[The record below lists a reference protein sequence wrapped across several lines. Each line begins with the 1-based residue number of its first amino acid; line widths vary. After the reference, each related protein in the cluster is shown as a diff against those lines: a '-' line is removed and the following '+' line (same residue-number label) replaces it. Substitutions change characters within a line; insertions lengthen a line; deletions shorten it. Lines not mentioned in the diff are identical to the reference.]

1 MRKLPHKP
9 VLFFDFDNTLTQGD
23 LLDELIERYS
33 PNEWWRDWEHAWAAG
48 ALPAREC
55 LRLQIENMRVSR
67 GELFEYLTKV
77 RIDPVFVDIVQWA
90 RAHHVAVNIVSDS
103 FQPLISHVLKSNGV
117 DGDIPIFAN
126 EVSFA
131 GDDRLVPHFPHYDP
145 ACARSANAKARHLE
159 PYRTSKIIFAGDGH
173 SDLDAA
179 LAADVVFAKAS
190 LAKEL
195 DERGAAFYP
204 FETLEPV
211 LAYLETTE
219 TALVARR
226 QPGPLEL
233 GV

>member
-33 PNEWWRDWEHAWAAG
+33 PNEEWRDWEHAWAEG
-48 ALPAREC
+48 ELPAREC

-67 GELFEYLTKV
+67 AELFDFLARV
-77 RIDPVFVDIVQWA
+77 RIDPAFVDIVQWA
-90 RAHHVAVNIVSDS
+90 HARRVAVNIVSDS
-103 FQPLISHVLKSNGV
+103 FQPLISHVLKANGV
-117 DGDIPIFAN
+117 DVDIPIFAN
-126 EVSFA
+126 QVSFA

-145 ACARSANAKARHLE
+145 ACVRSANAKAHHLT
-159 PYRTSKIIFAGDGH
+159 PYRLNKIIFAGDGH

-190 LAKEL
+190 LAREL
-195 DERGAAFYP
+195 DALGTPFFP

-211 LAYLETTE
+211 LAYLETVE
-219 TALVARR
+219 TIVVAPVVSLIRA
-226 QPGPLEL
+226 
-233 GV
+233 

>member
-33 PNEWWRDWEHAWAAG
+33 PSEEWRDWEHAWAEG
-48 ALPAREC
+48 ELPAREC
-55 LRLQIENMRVSR
+55 LRLQVENMRVKR
-67 GELFEYLTKV
+67 AELFDYLTRV
-77 RIDPVFVDIVQWA
+77 RIDPVFVDIVDWA
-90 RAHHVAVNIVSDS
+90 RVHHVPMNIVSDS
-103 FQPLISHVLKSNGV
+103 FLPLIRHVLTSNGV
-117 DGDIPIFAN
+117 DGGIPIYAN
-126 EVSFA
+126 DLAFFGE
-131 GDDRLVPHFPHYDP
+131 DRLVPTFPYYDP
-145 ACARSANAKARHLE
+145 ACARAANAKARHLV
-159 PYRTSKIIFAGDGH
+159 PYRMNKIIFTGDGH

-219 TALVARR
+219 TALVAPVIKLLR
-226 QPGPLEL
+226 
-233 GV
+233 

>member
-1 MRKLPHKP
+1 MRKLLPHKP
-9 VLFFDFDNTLTQGD
+9 ALFFDFDNTLTQGD

-33 PNEWWRDWEHAWAAG
+33 PNEEWRDWEHAWAEG
-48 ALPAREC
+48 QLPAREC

-67 GELFEYLTKV
+67 AELFDFLGRV
-77 RIDPVFVDIVQWA
+77 RIDPAFVDIVQWA
-90 RAHHVAVNIVSDS
+90 RRHHVLVSIVSDS

-126 EVSFA
+126 EVTFDR
-131 GDDRLVPHFPHYDP
+131 DDRLVPHFPHYDP
-145 ACARSANAKARHLE
+145 ACVRSANAKARHLG
-159 PYRTSKIIFAGDGH
+159 PYRLNKIIFAGDGH

-195 DERGAAFYP
+195 DALGTAFYP

-211 LAYLETTE
+211 LAYLQTTE
-219 TALVARR
+219 TALLAPVVS
-226 QPGPLEL
+226 L
-233 GV
+233 GRG

>member
-33 PNEWWRDWEHAWAAG
+33 PNEDRRDWEHAWAEG
-48 ALPAREC
+48 ELPAREC
-55 LRLQIENMRVSR
+55 LRAQIENMRVSR
-67 GELFEYLTKV
+67 AELFDYLGKV

-90 RAHHVAVNIVSDS
+90 RAHHVLVSIVSDS

-126 EVSFA
+126 EVTFID
-131 GDDRLVPHFPHYDP
+131 GDRLLPHFPHYDP
-145 ACARSANAKARHLE
+145 ACVRSANAKARHLE
-159 PYRTSKIIFAGDGH
+159 PFRLNKIIFAGDGH

-179 LAADVVFAKAS
+179 LAADVVFAKSS
-190 LAKEL
+190 LAREL
-195 DERGAAFYP
+195 SLLGTTFFP

-211 LAYLETTE
+211 LSYLDMTE
-219 TALVARR
+219 TALVAPVVSLVGR
-226 QPGPLEL
+226 
-233 GV
+233 

>member
-33 PNEWWRDWEHAWAAG
+33 PNEEWRDWEHAWAQG
-48 ALPAREC
+48 QLPAREC

-67 GELFEYLTKV
+67 GELFDFLGRV
-77 RIDPVFVDIVQWA
+77 RIDPVFVDIVHWA
-90 RAHHVAVNIVSDS
+90 RNRHVAVNIVSDS

-117 DGDIPIFAN
+117 EDNLLIFAN

-131 GDDRLVPHFPHYDP
+131 GDERLMPFFPHYDP
-145 ACARSANAKARHLE
+145 ACLRSANAKARHLA
-159 PYRTSKIIFAGDGH
+159 PYRMNKIIFAGDGH

-179 LAADVVFAKAS
+179 LAAHVIFAKAS

-195 DERGAAFYP
+195 DERGTAFFP

-211 LAYLETTE
+211 LAYLESTE
-219 TALVARR
+219 TALVPPVLSLAR
-226 QPGPLEL
+226 
-233 GV
+233 